1 MRRSS
6 AVGLLMA
13 GALVAPALVAGQ
25 KPDRARLIAQ
35 IDSVVQA
42 PIKAGQVAGISIAVV
57 KGRDTVLIK
66 GYGSADLDLDTP
78 TPPNAVYEI
87 GSITKQ
93 FTTTALMQLVEQGKV
108 KLDDDLLTYLPQ
120 YPSRGQH
127 VSIRRLLDHTS
138 GIRSY
143 TEIAEARNLMPLT
156 MVKDSIMALFAGKG
170 FDFTPGE
177 ALVYNNS
184 AYFLVGMII
193 EKVSG
198 QSYADYIKANIFA
211 KVGMPSSAYCS
222 ETEPVKRKVHGYSYA
237 AKLLKAPQQNHS
249 WPYAAGS
256 ICSTAGD
263 LIAWLRALHTT
274 DKVVSR
280 ASYHE
285 MITPGKLND
294 GYQLRYAKGLVA
306 GEEDGRRMISHGGGI
321 SGFTTESR
329 YYPDDDLYVIV
340 LNNTAGPAAPAAIAQ
355 SIAKLV
361 LGPGKELTG
370 VPFSGD
376 LTPYTGRFRG
386 VGRGFP
392 TEVTVTAEEGVLK
405 VKGAGGQPVR
415 SLLYLGNDTFGAGSA
430 RYTFSR
436 DGGKVDAVRV
446 DAISVVSLA
455 RRVE

>member
-1 MRRSS
+1 MKWIP

-13 GALVAPALVAGQ
+13 GASLAPAIAKAQ

-42 PIKAGQVAGISIAVV
+42 PIKAGQAAGISIAVV
-57 KGRDTVLIK
+57 KGRDTILIK

-93 FTTTALMQLVEQGKV
+93 FTTAALMQLVEQGKV

-127 VSIRRLLDHTS
+127 ITIRRLLDHTS

-156 MVKDSIMALFAGKG
+156 VAKDSIMALFAGKG

-198 QSYADYIKANIFA
+198 QSYADYIKTNLFDKA
-211 KVGMPSSAYCS
+211 GMPSSAYCS
-222 ETEPVKRKVHGYSYA
+222 ETEPVKRKVHGYSYGT
-237 AKLLKAPQQNHS
+237 KLLKAPQQNHS

-280 ASYHE
+280 TSYQE

-306 GEEDGRRMISHGGGI
+306 SEEDGRRMISHGGGI

-340 LNNTAGPAAPAAIAQ
+340 LINTAGPAAPTAVAQ
-355 SIAKLV
+355 GITKVV
-361 LGPGKELTG
+361 LGPGKELAG
-370 VPFSGD
+370 LPFAGD
-376 LTPYTGRFRG
+376 LTPFAGQYRG
-386 VGRGFP
+386 VGRGVP
-392 TEVTVTAEEGVLK
+392 TSVTVTVEGGTLQG
-405 VKGAGGQPVR
+405 KGMGPAR
-415 SLLYLGNDTFGAGSA
+415 TLLYLGGDTFGAGSA

-436 DGGKVDAVRV
+436 DGGKVNAVRV

-455 RRVE
+455 RRIE